1 MKEEVY
7 QERVYR
13 FDNLKFVLIALVV
26 IGHCIE
32 PYVEQVDTFKSIFIF
47 IYTFHM
53 PAFFLLMGLFAKNTV
68 KDAEKTKKKVGY
80 FLALFFLLKGFKTF
94 LTWLCFDNISFHLLW
109 EDGLPWF
116 MLVSAFFYGI
126 TYITKDWKSTTLVF
140 VSILLGCLVGYDA
153 EIQDY
158 LCLSRTIVYYPFF
171 VAGYLIEPKKM
182 LEKTGNVFAKIL
194 GILGIIGSL
203 GITFFQREALYEFRP
218 LLTGKNPFEELA
230 LPQYGCIYRFVYYIL
245 VMAVILCL
253 IAVIPDRRLP
263 ISSMGGRTLQVYF
276 LHFVFVY
283 PMRAFGY
290 FDWLM
295 DSFQGS
301 MQIIGFLAT
310 GLLITLLLSTK
321 IVEKPFNALTRIYK
335 S

>member
-1 MKEEVY
+1 MKEKVY

-13 FDNLKFVLIALVV
+13 FDNLKFVLMALVV

-32 PYVEQVDTFKSIFIF
+32 PYVEQVDSFKSIFIF

-68 KDAEKTKKKVGY
+68 KDMEKTKKKVGY
-80 FLALFFLLKGFKTF
+80 FLALFFLLKGLKSL
-94 LTWLCFDNISFHLLW
+94 LTWLCFDDISFHIFW

-116 MLVSAFFYGI
+116 MLVSAFYYGI
-126 TYITKDWKSTTLVF
+126 TYYTKDWKASTLIF
-140 VSILLGCLVGYDA
+140 VSVLLGCLVGYDT

-171 VAGYLIEPKKM
+171 VAGYLMDSKKL
-182 LEKTGNVFAKIL
+182 LEKTGNIVAKIL
-194 GILGIIGSL
+194 GFFGMLGL
-203 GITFFQREALYEFRP
+203 LALTFFQRDACYEFRP
-218 LLTGKNPFEELA
+218 LLTGRNPFEELA
-230 LPQYGCIYRFVYYIL
+230 LPQYGCIYRFVYYIFVML
-245 VMAVILCL
+245 VIFCL
-253 IAVIPDRRLP
+253 IAVIPNCRLP

-276 LHFVFVY
+276 LHFAFIY

-290 FDWLM
+290 FDRLL
-295 DSFQGS
+295 DSLQGS
-301 MQIIGFLAT
+301 MQILGFLAT
-310 GLLITLLLSTK
+310 GLLITLILSTK
-321 IVEKPFNALTRIYK
+321 IVEKPFSVLTQIYR